1 MPAARP
7 ALHLARTLLLSN
19 CALALLRRL
28 FLTSKWTWAVLCI
41 GRMRVWP
48 LIDQTYHL
56 DFSNPW
62 VTTIYIFVSALQP
75 CQLLFPKI
83 KISECKGE
91 GGTSTQLQQVFFRC
105 SLPTA
110 MSISRSEILREKK
123 LKNSC
128 EVCGSHGR
136 SVRGP
141 ERSVGGHERS
151 VSGPGR

>member
-1 MPAARP
+1 MPEALPAARP

-19 CALALLRRL
+19 CALTVLRRL

-48 LIDQTYHL
+48 LIGQTYHL

-91 GGTSTQLQQVFFRC
+91 GVPVPSGYYPLSVKKNQLSFRQQLV
-105 SLPTA
+105 
-110 MSISRSEILREKK
+110 
-123 LKNSC
+123 
-128 EVCGSHGR
+128 H
-136 SVRGP
+136 
-141 ERSVGGHERS
+141 
-151 VSGPGR
+151 

>member
-1 MPAARP
+1 MPEALPAARP

-19 CALALLRRL
+19 CALALLWRL

-48 LIDQTYHL
+48 LIGQTYHL

-91 GGTSTQLQQVFFRC
+91 GGTSTQWV
-105 SLPTA
+105 LPTHK
-110 MSISRSEILREKK
+110 ISLLSFRQQL
-123 LKNSC
+123 
-128 EVCGSHGR
+128 VH
-136 SVRGP
+136 
-141 ERSVGGHERS
+141 
-151 VSGPGR
+151 